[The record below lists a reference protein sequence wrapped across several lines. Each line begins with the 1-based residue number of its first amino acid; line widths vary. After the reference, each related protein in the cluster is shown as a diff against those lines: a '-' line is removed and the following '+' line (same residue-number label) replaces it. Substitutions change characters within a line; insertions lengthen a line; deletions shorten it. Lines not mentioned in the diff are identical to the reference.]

1 MKRIQLICA
10 LGLFLLIGMTGNA
23 RMVDFYEGTF
33 SEMQAKAH
41 AENRPYFVNF
51 YTSWCS
57 PCTRMNETTYGEMD
71 LVEYVERNYLAYTVD
86 AESFSD
92 GGLELADE
100 YQVLFYPTILL
111 FSPEGKLLHK
121 STGFKNAPG
130 LLALLK
136 EYRFTGGKSPAG
148 TVPIAS
154 NKPKSSPAK
163 PKVTPVSPSQGPSGQ
178 GLFQISVSPQ
188 ASSGYGVQIGVF
200 GDYANVLK
208 TAQALQAAFHENVLI
223 HVTELSGKTVFRIIL
238 GPFSTRSQAGAYKK
252 RLKEKEGRDGMVV
265 ELNRFK

>member
-1 MKRIQLICA
+1 M
-10 LGLFLLIGMTGNA
+10 GLFLLMGMAGNA

-57 PCTRMNETTYGEMD
+57 PCTRMNEITYGETD
-71 LVEYVERNYLAYTVD
+71 LVAYVERNYLAYTVD

-111 FSPEGKLLHK
+111 FSPDGKLLHK
-121 STGFKNAPG
+121 STGFKDAPG

-136 EYRFTGGKSPAG
+136 EYRFTGGKAPG
-148 TVPIAS
+148 TTEPIAS

-163 PKVTPVSPSQGPSGQ
+163 PKSTPAGPSQGPTGQ
-178 GLFQISVSPQ
+178 GLFQMSVSPQ

-208 TAQALQAAFHENVLI
+208 TAQVLKAAFHENVLI
-223 HVTELSGKTVFRIIL
+223 HVTKLNGKTVFRIIL
-238 GPFSTRSQAGAYKK
+238 GPFTTRSQADAYKK
-252 RLKEKEGRDGMVV
+252 RLREKENREGMVV
-265 ELNRFK
+265 ELSRFK